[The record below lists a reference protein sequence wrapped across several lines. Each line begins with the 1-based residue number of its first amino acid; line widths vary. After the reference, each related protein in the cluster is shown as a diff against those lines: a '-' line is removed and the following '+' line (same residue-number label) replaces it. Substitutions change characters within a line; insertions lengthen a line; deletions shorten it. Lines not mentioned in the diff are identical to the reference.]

1 MQCELKS
8 ELATL
13 REDHEDLL
21 MALAE
26 KDDDEEEE
34 KDEENMVWDRSQA
47 AEAHLS
53 PNLKYQ
59 RMSASWRR
67 SNNADR

>member
-1 MQCELKS
+1 MGL
-8 ELATL
+8 
-13 REDHEDLL
+13 
-21 MALAE
+21 
-26 KDDDEEEE
+26 DDDDGEEEEEE
-34 KDEENMVWDRSQA
+34 KTMLWDRSQA

-67 SNNADR
+67 SSNADR

>member
-1 MQCELKS
+1 MFEQFSQNLHS
-8 ELATL
+8 MGL
-13 REDHEDLL
+13 D
-21 MALAE
+21 
-26 KDDDEEEE
+26 DDDEEEE
-34 KDEENMVWDRSQA
+34 KEEENMLWDRSQA